1 MDARRSSS
9 CGPVIP
15 EDGIF
20 ITDKGIGKRSEA
32 FHWLMLG
39 YYVYDHKFHELT
51 VHDLEHNINPN
62 GAMSSMH
69 VRGALWKT
77 VPQRYWLAHRGGR
90 NGLEPAQP
98 GLNMEASVMENYD
111 LGPTGT
117 QPGGKSSELTRV
129 EGESLQNGSLQPY
142 SQSQSSSTWFSMP
155 LGKPTHHS
163 LLATSP
169 LDEALETPHRHRQ
182 EFTKSRSMTSLS
194 CDSIKSSPARRRSSS
209 VSTESSFAPRKTL
222 APNNSKI
229 EQRVLEWKMKETMSE
244 DRPLREGEGVHEL
257 AIWEGL
263 QARIDSSFA
272 IRSDPVRERCTRGG
286 IETYLTI

>member
-98 GLNMEASVMENYD
+98 GLNMEAS
-111 LGPTGT
+111 
-117 QPGGKSSELTRV
+117 
-129 EGESLQNGSLQPY
+129 GEAHRACKLP
-142 SQSQSSSTWFSMP
+142 
-155 LGKPTHHS
+155 
-163 LLATSP
+163 SP
-169 LDEALETPHRHRQ
+169 LTTQLWKTMTLARQ
-182 EFTKSRSMTSLS
+182 EPNREANHLS
-194 CDSIKSSPARRRSSS
+194 
-209 VSTESSFAPRKTL
+209 
-222 APNNSKI
+222 
-229 EQRVLEWKMKETMSE
+229 
-244 DRPLREGEGVHEL
+244 
-257 AIWEGL
+257 
-263 QARIDSSFA
+263 
-272 IRSDPVRERCTRGG
+272 
-286 IETYLTI
+286 